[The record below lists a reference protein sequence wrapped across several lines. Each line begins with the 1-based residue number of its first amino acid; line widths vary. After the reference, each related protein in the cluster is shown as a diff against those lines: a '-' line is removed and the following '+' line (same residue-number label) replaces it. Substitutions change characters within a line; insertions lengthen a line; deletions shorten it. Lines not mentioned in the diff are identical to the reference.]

1 MNLVSLGTDSKE
13 NKRFSLSSSTWL
25 QLVLACY
32 GSKMVAENGWD
43 IPGFFLLLR
52 DTRECILDLVILSG
66 LEGALSAHY

>member
-1 MNLVSLGTDSKE
+1 ME

-43 IPGFFLLLR
+43 IPGFS
-52 DTRECILDLVILSG
+52 LSIG
-66 LEGALSAHY
+66 NE